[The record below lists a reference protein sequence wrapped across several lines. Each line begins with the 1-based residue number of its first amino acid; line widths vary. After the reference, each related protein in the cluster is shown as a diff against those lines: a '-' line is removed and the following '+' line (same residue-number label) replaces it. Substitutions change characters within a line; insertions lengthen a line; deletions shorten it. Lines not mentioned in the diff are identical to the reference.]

1 MKNTTIQRN
10 GFHLN
15 IVVVMLLSALI
26 NQGCA
31 PFSKLP
37 VIQSPENIE
46 GTYYNKSIPD
56 SVLRERTLWSLIDYK
71 REVKRDSLLVKFLK
85 TEEGMLKAIL
95 MTRDSVFVEKTIK
108 GKFKDD
114 GCYYTRRQFYVIPLL
129 PILWAFSNYQQRI
142 YSLDGA
148 LGYEVTSNSGGA
160 VIIMASGNKYNQS
173 YKFKSFKE

>member
-1 MKNTTIQRN
+1 
-10 GFHLN
+10 
-15 IVVVMLLSALI
+15 
-26 NQGCA
+26 
-31 PFSKLP
+31 
-37 VIQSPENIE
+37 
-46 GTYYNKSIPD
+46 
-56 SVLRERTLWSLIDYK
+56 
-71 REVKRDSLLVKFLK
+71 
-85 TEEGMLKAIL
+85 MLKAIL